1 MSSGI
6 QHLPTGVLTYLIICA
21 FSALRVL
28 FLASFKGGRTPVL
41 PGVGGEWGWG

>member
-28 FLASFKGGRTPVL
+28 FLASFKGGTVL